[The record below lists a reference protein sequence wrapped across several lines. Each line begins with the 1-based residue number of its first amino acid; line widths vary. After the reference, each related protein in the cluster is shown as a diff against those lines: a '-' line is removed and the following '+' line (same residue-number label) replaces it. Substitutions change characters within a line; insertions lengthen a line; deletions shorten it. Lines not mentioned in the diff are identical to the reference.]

1 MKGLNM
7 KTKTMIAMLLG
18 LGLSAGSIA
27 FAQDAEVPPQ
37 TVSDPGVEA
46 VREAQEIAV
55 PAPKKSV
62 TPSKVLQAIADEKGW
77 NTSGWD
83 PERKRFITISYDDVD
98 TDNPAAD
105 EDFFLKREAAARRAY
120 LKAKAKIIEFVS
132 QKMSASDCL
141 FIPGTDLNAAFN
153 KEMKEIEAKMVEEKE
168 KLAKILDRYNRA
180 EAAELRGTT
189 FSDRMNDLL
198 VAVIKKIDDTY
209 DKDAN
214 DAKLKAQLDEARQ
227 NLEEQKARFEKIRK
241 EAEAMK
247 GSLKREQSSEV
258 VTMASMPLYGASV
271 MMQTEGFDKKY
282 QVAMIV
288 VWSPALERAAR
299 AIVTGEDYK
308 LTPKEN
314 GSSMKEWIKKQ
325 NLSSM
330 IGPRTFLDKDGR
342 RWFVGI
348 SADEYNDDMD
358 SVDRDQAEM
367 FAEQFA
373 KSAVA
378 FSVMGDVESYKAAK
392 MMANTYRDASGG
404 SQEKA
409 RKSMEVRLSQT
420 IQDKTIRGLQPITS
434 DTVDH
439 PISNRE
445 MFVSVY
451 AISPDSAKDALEVEK
466 ENYATKVQQEHY
478 QTVEKGRQAANQ
490 AAVEAAKNRQEDF
503 QKGASEQGQAITREL
518 QKREAE
524 KNKNSGI
531 EIKINQPAPSTKPS
545 KPAESTR
552 GVFGGDTDV
561 SDDF

>member
-7 KTKTMIAMLLG
+7 KQKTLIAILLG
-18 LGLSAGSIA
+18 LGISAGSIA
-27 FAQDAEVPPQ
+27 LAQEEIPAQ
-37 TVSDPGVEA
+37 TVSDAGVEA
-46 VREAQEIAV
+46 VREAQEVAV
-55 PAPKKSV
+55 PAPKKNI
-62 TPSKVLQAIADEKGW
+62 TPSKLLKTIADEKGW

-83 PERKRFITISYDDVD
+83 PEKKRFITIVSDDVD
-98 TDNPAAD
+98 ADPATD

-132 QKMSASDCL
+132 QKMSASDSL

-153 KEMKEIEAKMVEEKE
+153 KEIKEIEASMAEEKE

-214 DAKLKAQLDEARQ
+214 DAKLKSQLNEAKK
-227 NLEEQKARFEKIRK
+227 NLEEQKAKFEKIK
-241 EAEAMK
+241 KQAEAMK
-247 GSLKREQSSEV
+247 GSLKREQTSEV

-271 MMQTEGFDKKY
+271 LMQTEGLDKKY

-288 VWSPALERAAR
+288 VWSPVLERAAR
-299 AIVTGEDYK
+299 AIVTGEDFK
-308 LTPKEN
+308 VTPKAN
-314 GSSMKEWIKKQ
+314 GCSINEWINKQ
-325 NLSSM
+325 KLSSM
-330 IGPRTFLDKDGR
+330 IGPRTFLDKNGR

-358 SVDRDQAEM
+358 SVDRDRAEM

-392 MMANTYRDASGG
+392 LMANTYRDASGG
-404 SQEKA
+404 SMEKA
-409 RKSMEVRLSQT
+409 GKSMEVRISQT
-420 IQDKTIRGLQPITS
+420 IQDKTIRGLQPIAS

-445 MFVSVY
+445 MYVSVY
-451 AISPDSAKDALEVEK
+451 AISPDSALDALEAEK
-466 ENYATKVQQEHY
+466 ENYVTKVQQERY

-490 AAVEAAKNRQEDF
+490 AAVEAAKNRQDDF
-503 QKGASEQGQAITREL
+503 QKGASEQGKALSQEL
-518 QKREAE
+518 QKRESE

-531 EIKINQPAPSTKPS
+531 EIKIDNSGSSTKQT

-552 GVFGGDTDV
+552 GVFSGDTDV

>member
-1 MKGLNM
+1 MKQ
-7 KTKTMIAMLLG
+7 TMIALL
-18 LGLSAGSIA
+18 LTLSLSVGNIA
-27 FAQDAEVPPQ
+27 LAQEVPAQ
-37 TVSDPGVEA
+37 AVSDAGVEA
-46 VREAQEIAV
+46 VREAQETAV
-55 PAPKKSV
+55 PKPQKKV
-62 TPSKVLQAIADEKGW
+62 TPEKVLKSIAKEKGW

-83 PERKRFITISYDDVD
+83 TEKKRFITITYDDVD
-98 TDNPAAD
+98 ADPATD

-120 LKAKAKIIEFVS
+120 LKAKAKIIEFIN
-132 QKMSASDCL
+132 QTMSASDQL
-141 FIPGTDLNAAFN
+141 FIPGTDLNAEFN
-153 KEMKEIEAKMVEEKE
+153 KELKEIEANLVEEKE

-209 DKDAN
+209 DADAN
-214 DAKLKAQLDEARQ
+214 DTKLKNDLNEARK
-227 NLEEQKARFEKIRK
+227 NLEEQKAKFEKIK
-241 EAEAMK
+241 KQAEAMK
-247 GSLKREQSSEV
+247 GSVKREQTSEV

-271 MMQTEGFDKKY
+271 LMQTEGLDKKY

-288 VWSPALERAAR
+288 VWSPVLERAAR

-308 LTPKEN
+308 VAPKAN
-314 GSSMKEWIKKQ
+314 GCTISEWIKKQ

-392 MMANTYRDASGG
+392 LMANTYRDASGG
-404 SQEKA
+404 SMEKA
-409 RKSMEVRLSQT
+409 GKSMEVRISQT
-420 IQDKTIRGLQPITS
+420 IQNKTIRGLQPIEG

-439 PISNRE
+439 PIANRE
-445 MFVSVY
+445 MYVSVY
-451 AISPDSAKDALEVEK
+451 AISPDSAKDALEAER
-466 ENYATKVQQEHY
+466 ENYVTKVQQEQY

-490 AAVEAAKNRQEDF
+490 AAVNAAKNRQEDF
-503 QKGASEQGQAITREL
+503 QKGASEQGQAISQEL

-524 KNKNSGI
+524 KKNNSGI
-531 EIKINQPAPSTKPS
+531 DIKINQPSSSTQT

-552 GVFGGDTDV
+552 GVFGGDADV
-561 SDDF
+561 DDDF